1 MASTSL
7 PRISGRSGRD
17 VGPHPPDA
25 GRQLTTDF
33 PTIGGYRLRRLS
45 SECGLDGAPTLV
57 MLHGFSDSAD
67 TWRPMARYLRHR
79 AHLVAVDLPSFG
91 RSEQL
96 QVGRATPDTPA
107 PVYPEL
113 DRVVDAVLDH
123 VDASTPG
130 PVVLIGNSL
139 GGALTLRAARRRP
152 DLAAAIALA
161 PANIGLRGWLGG
173 PLLSGAKRVARLPL
187 PHPLTRPFEA
197 AAVAMTIPAH
207 PARLTGLRQG
217 WMFSN
222 HMGAAR
228 MRHQLAI
235 ARRIIAESVSDFPT
249 PDLPAPGARSTDV
262 PASRTPVLLVVG
274 DHDRLVTVERAQEA
288 AAALGADTDVV
299 VMSHTGHCPQ
309 SERPRKTAGYVLRL
323 LEDRHVTGLPPTA
336 SA

>member
-1 MASTSL
+1 MASTSFS
-7 PRISGRSGRD
+7 RTSGRRERD
-17 VGPHPPDA
+17 VEPHPSDTA
-25 GRQLTTDF
+25 RQLTTDY

-67 TWRPMARYLRHR
+67 TWRPMSRYLRHR

-91 RSEQL
+91 RSERL
-96 QVGRATPDTPA
+96 RVGRATPDTPA

-123 VDASTPG
+123 VAASTPG
-130 PVVLIGNSL
+130 PRVLIGNSL
-139 GGALTLRAARRRP
+139 GGALTLRAARRRT

-187 PHPLTRPFEA
+187 PHPLTRPLEA

-249 PDLPAPGARSTDV
+249 PDARPADAL
-262 PASRTPVLLVVG
+262 ASRAPVLLLVG

-288 AAALGADTDVV
+288 GTALGADTDVV